1 MASQCMQN
9 QMMLMYGYLK
19 TLTMYLFSEILYIFK
34 SLLVDLMEDLV
45 EDIIKLERK
54 PSQCEESDH
63 HHQHLDHLQNHG

>member
-19 TLTMYLFSEILYIFK
+19 TLNMYFFISEIK

-45 EDIIKLERK
+45 EDIIKLERE

-63 HHQHLDHLQNHG
+63 HHQHLDHLHNHR